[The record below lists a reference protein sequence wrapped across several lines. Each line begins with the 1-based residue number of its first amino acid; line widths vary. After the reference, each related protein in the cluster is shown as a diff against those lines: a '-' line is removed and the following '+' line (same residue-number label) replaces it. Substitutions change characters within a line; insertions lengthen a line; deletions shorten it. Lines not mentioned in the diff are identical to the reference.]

1 MQCNGRAARAA
12 LVILAAFSGLAAC
25 NREVAGGKADGPAV
39 FREACARCHGESGA
53 PSASLQAQ
61 LGVKDLTSPELQQ
74 RLTDDDIR
82 KQIRVGSENKRMP
95 GFGTALTDAQVDA
108 LVAHVRSIARAS
120 DAP

>member
-1 MQCNGRAARAA
+1 MAI
-12 LVILAAFSGLAAC
+12 LVVFSAFAAC

-74 RLTDDDIR
+74 RLTDDEIR
-82 KQIRVGSENKRMP
+82 KQIRVGSDNKRMP
-95 GFGTALTDAQVDA
+95 GFGTALTDAQIEA
-108 LVAHVRSIARAS
+108 LVDHVRSIGRAS